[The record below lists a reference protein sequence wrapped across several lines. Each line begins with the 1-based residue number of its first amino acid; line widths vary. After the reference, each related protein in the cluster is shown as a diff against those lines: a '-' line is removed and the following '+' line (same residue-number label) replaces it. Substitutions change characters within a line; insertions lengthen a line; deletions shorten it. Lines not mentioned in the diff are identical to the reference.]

1 MDVEDGSAGSSCL
14 VGCTNVISL
23 ILRSTF
29 PFLHFSSL
37 YLLEFRESPLE
48 VLLGSLA
55 MWGAWLGFAV
65 IWIRPGHRVDSSS
78 VLSLFLL
85 VFSRKP
91 ASETQGFHRRFG
103 IECKLFRA
111 PPPLQSDRAISRV
124 HGQLGLVFSS
134 QFGFLFPIQ
143 QGLFIFTVFARLSAC
158 YAGEGTCFPSF
169 IRKNQRH
176 LGTKGEDF

>member
-1 MDVEDGSAGSSCL
+1 MDVEDGSELFLFGRLHERDFTDSE
-14 VGCTNVISL
+14 
-23 ILRSTF
+23 STF

-37 YLLEFRESPLE
+37 YLLEFGISSE

-111 PPPLQSDRAISRV
+111 RLLTIRSCNQPRPWSTWAGI
-124 HGQLGLVFSS
+124 FS

-143 QGLFIFTVFARLSAC
+143 QGLFIFTVFASFPP